1 MYFPEYDDEKDI
13 GSSSLV
19 DNDTQ
24 QMEEG
29 TAEGNTFLSNLRGI
43 WATIE
48 GALDTM
54 NDPFAGD
61 DISPDEANNAYN
73 TITTEY
79 ARLLTRYYNC
89 GDDETPCLTP
99 TKIDSSSQSSRST
112 PPTAQSNYSQLTSS
126 VFGSPSDWLG
136 DVLNEEPASE
146 ETASPLSQPKYGSWM
161 KPSSSSNSSPNIGT
175 SGYSTPPLSSQSPG
189 DKQDSGLTHATGAS
203 KSIIA
208 EAFEEESL
216 ADKLA
221 IQSVATSILSG
232 AFRQEKMDVKKA
244 LAQGDASKVYKLIAK
259 ILYKQKVAIDV
270 RNGATRGKGNEWQM
284 KEIWGSYITNFA
296 KSAGARCYLCGGQIV
311 PSDPGGGQPEMEHK
325 LPCAVFYA
333 KFAFIYSCFANELIA
348 WRTYV
353 VNLPDNS
360 RLMQYYKLMN
370 STDNKTFNQA
380 QTDRMYKTISDD
392 FLSSMDMSSLD
403 ESNLRLFTDF
413 ILPAYLSEFAYCH
426 SLCNRLKSNHDL
438 SKEEILTKYYEG
450 LQAILNG
457 RNGKCNTAASKGIL
471 NPACIDEDF
480 CNAERGAILAGLRGK
495 IPLRKTN
502 VQAQM
507 TYLNSFASKYAE
519 ESKTT
524 EKRMILRIIKETIRT
539 MQVKTSSVGKV
550 TKKEIKQMNVQA
562 RIIAQGLL
570 LNTTDVY
577 NFLVQLNKDNITGTE
592 ESERLQNKARD
603 RVNIYLDRI
612 HQIFENV
619 YDTPD
624 DIKRQLNNAY
634 VSPAIK
640 IRIYNNTNAYY
651 NALNGILDNIN
662 DKIDK
667 LGIMRV
673 SLGDNN
679 EMLGECESFVS
690 NLNRDIIEKYE
701 AKILEWQ
708 KPINVVAPKV
718 PVARPK
724 SSATSTLLGIQK
736 PGQKMA
742 TEKQKK
748 KQPVARRDKEMNVVA
763 ENALNTAGLKRR
775 RPVIKL
781 TDDEV
786 RILEAEKREALRQKA
801 IQQNIERANR
811 AQAKDK
817 FDGGRRRQIK
827 TTRKLKRRPRKTT
840 KLKGRRKRTMKR
852 TPKSRKNTRRR

>member
-1 MYFPEYDDEKDI
+1 MYFPEYDDDTEIDA
-13 GSSSLV
+13 SSLV
-19 DNDTQ
+19 NNDSQ
-24 QMEEG
+24 RP
-29 TAEGNTFLSNLRGI
+29 AEGSTFLSEI
-43 WATIE
+43 WDAIE
-48 GALDTM
+48 GTLDAM
-54 NDPFAGD
+54 NNPFAGD
-61 DISPDEANNAYN
+61 DISEDEANNAYN

-79 ARLLTRYYNC
+79 ARLLAKYYNC

-99 TKIDSSSQSSRST
+99 TKTYSSSQSSKST

-126 VFGSPSDWLG
+126 VFSSPSDWLG
-136 DVLNEEPASE
+136 DVLNEEDATSL
-146 ETASPLSQPKYGSWM
+146 TPLTQYQSWIHN
-161 KPSSSSNSSPNIGT
+161 SSSDSPPPTGTFGLTT

-189 DKQDSGLTHATGAS
+189 DKQDSGLTRGTSAS

-208 EAFEEESL
+208 EAFEEESV

-221 IQSVATSILSG
+221 IQTVATSILSG
-232 AFRQEKMDVKKA
+232 VFRQDKTDVKKA
-244 LAQGDASKVYKLIAK
+244 LSTGNAASVYKLIAK

-284 KEIWGSYITNFA
+284 KEIWGSNITDFA

-311 PSDPGGGQPEMEHK
+311 PFNEGGGRPEMEHK

-353 VNLPDNS
+353 VNLPDS
-360 RLMQYYKLMN
+360 SLLMQYYTLMN
-370 STDNKTFNQA
+370 SSVAAFNKVRL
-380 QTDRMYKTISDD
+380 DGMYKTISEE
-392 FLSSMDMSSLD
+392 FLGSMDMSSLD
-403 ESNLRLFTDF
+403 ESNVMLFTNF
-413 ILPAYLSEFAYCH
+413 ILPAYLSEFAYSH
-426 SLCNRLKSNHDL
+426 HLCNRLKSNHDL
-438 SKEEILTKYYEG
+438 NTEPNLTNYYTG
-450 LQAILNG
+450 LEAILNG
-457 RNGKCNTAASKGIL
+457 PGGTCDKRASTNLK
-471 NPACIDEDF
+471 PACIDEDF
-480 CNAERGAILAGLRGK
+480 CNAERDAILAGLRGK
-495 IPLRKTN
+495 ILLRKTN

-524 EKRMILRIIKETIRT
+524 EKRMILRTIKETIRT

-562 RIIAQGLL
+562 RIIAQGLM
-570 LNTTDVY
+570 LNTMDAS
-577 NFLVQLNKDNITGTE
+577 NFVVQLKKDNITGTE

-640 IRIYNNTNAYY
+640 IRIYNNTNEYY
-651 NALNGILDNIN
+651 IVLNNILNNIN
-662 DKIDK
+662 DKIDN
-667 LGIMRV
+667 LRITRS

-679 EMLGECESFVS
+679 EMLRECESFVS
-690 NLNRDIIEKYE
+690 NLSRDIIEKYE
-701 AKILEWQ
+701 AKISEWQ
-708 KPINVVAPKV
+708 KPTSVVANW
-718 PVARPK
+718 RPK

-736 PGQKMA
+736 PRQKTA

-748 KQPVARRDKEMNVVA
+748 KQPVARRDTEMNVVA
-763 ENALNTAGLKRR
+763 ENAVNTAGLKRR
-775 RPVIKL
+775 RQVIKL

-786 RILEAEKREALRQKA
+786 QILEAEKREALKQKA

-840 KLKGRRKRTMKR
+840 KLKGRRNKTMKR
-852 TPKSRKNTRRR
+852 KYRSRKNTRRR